1 MKMSCM
7 VELELMYLFV
17 AFVLMVFGYFLDS
30 AFIVEEIH
38 VNSMSKQ
45 FAIKAVNLMT

>member
-1 MKMSCM
+1 MLK
-7 VELELMYLFV
+7 LMYLYV
-17 AFVLMVFGYFLDS
+17 EFVLMVFGYLFDS

-45 FAIKAVNLMT
+45 FGMKAVNLMT